1 MRLANRRR
9 ALAALLAAC
18 TCGAASASAVTTT
31 SAAPLA
37 AATADAGSITLY
49 SGQHEQTVGKLV
61 TDFEKRTGIDVKVRS
76 ADEATLANQIIQ
88 EGSRSPADVFFAEN
102 PPALQALVE
111 RKLLA
116 TLPASTLAAVPRKD
130 SSPAGSWVAVSARA
144 AVLAYNT
151 DDVKA
156 GALPASLLDLAKPEW
171 KGRVGIAPGETDFQP
186 LITAISHLKG
196 PAAALA
202 WIKGIKTNAK
212 VYDDNEVLIAAVNKG
227 SVATGLVDHYYWY
240 RLRDEVGKGSTH
252 SALHY
257 FPAHDPGLLVDV
269 SGAAI
274 LRSSKHSSEAR
285 QFLAYLV
292 SKPAQTI
299 IATSESYEYP
309 LAAGVVNHKVA
320 RPLAS
325 LVPARVTAAQLG
337 DGKAAL
343 ALLQKVGL
351 L

>member
-1 MRLANRRR
+1 MRLADRRR
-9 ALAALLAAC
+9 ALAALLVAC
-18 TCGAASASAVTTT
+18 TCGAASASATS
-31 SAAPLA
+31 SAAPFA
-37 AATADAGSITLY
+37 DTADSITLY
-49 SGQHEQTVGKLV
+49 SGQHEQTVAKLV
-61 TDFEKRTGIDVKVRS
+61 TDFERRTGIQVEVRS

-102 PPALQALVE
+102 PPALQVLGE

-116 TLPASTLAAVPRKD
+116 TVPAATLAAVPRND
-130 SSPAGSWVAVSARA
+130 SSPAGSWVAVSARS

-151 DDVKA
+151 GDVQRSD
-156 GALPASLLDLAKPEW
+156 LPGSLLDLAKPAW

-186 LITAISHLKG
+186 LITAVSQIKG

-202 WIKGIKTNAK
+202 WIKGIKANAK
-212 VYDDNEVLIAAVNKG
+212 VYEDNEVLIAAVNKG

-257 FPAHDPGLLVDV
+257 FPARDPGLLVDV

-274 LRSSKHSSEAR
+274 LRSSKNPAEAR
-285 QFLAYLV
+285 RFLAYLV
-292 SKPAQTI
+292 SKPGQTI

-309 LAAGVVNHKVA
+309 LAAGVTNHKVA

-325 LVPARVTAAQLG
+325 IVPARVTASQLG
-337 DGKAAL
+337 DGRAAL